1 MLFGHGC
8 EPSAS
13 CAARQRWRCGRP
25 SACACASC
33 ANETLAVFPLPCH
46 PIAAEV
52 LPRDPWPEKR
62 SPSARHPFLIE
73 TLPNGQIRKSELIN
87 WGLAQKRRAQRI
99 TRGRRHLA
107 GSGSVASEG
116 REQSG
121 GKDAIHSP
129 AMLSLAASATCGSVC
144 PRGCHR
150 HHQHRG
156 AVRWWSIRR
165 VGGWRHGDFLLGMA
179 LGNSPLVLM
188 RLSHCVS

>member
-1 MLFGHGC
+1 VLFGHGC

-107 GSGSVASEG
+107 GSGSVASKGNKAAEKM
-116 REQSG
+116 QSIHLRCSVLPLLLLVAVFAPE
-121 GKDAIHSP
+121 DAIDIINI
-129 AMLSLAASATCGSVC
+129 AGQCGGGAYVASAD
-144 PRGCHR
+144 
-150 HHQHRG
+150 
-156 AVRWWSIRR
+156 
-165 VGGWRHGDFLLGMA
+165 GGMVISCSAWH
-179 LGNSPLVLM
+179 
-188 RLSHCVS
+188 